1 MTRTAEEARSIAA
14 EIVRLAKAADPDEYQ
29 FATELAHAEEGDVID
44 VITQDLLSDDTHLVF
59 GWLFE
64 LALAD
69 TTNEQDRESAEDLQ
83 FRILFWIMAA

>member
-29 FATELAHAEEGDVID
+29 FATELA
-44 VITQDLLSDDTHLVF
+44 
-59 GWLFE
+59 
-64 LALAD
+64 LAD